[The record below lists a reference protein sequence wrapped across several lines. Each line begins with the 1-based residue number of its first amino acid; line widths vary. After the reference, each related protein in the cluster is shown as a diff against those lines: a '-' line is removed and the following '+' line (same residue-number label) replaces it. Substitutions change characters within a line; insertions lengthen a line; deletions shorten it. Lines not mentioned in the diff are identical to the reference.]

1 MNIEF
6 KEPGRRRL
14 KSHCFKI
21 YRAYSISFNSSN
33 VGNFSGWNSKKL
45 NQSSGKEKESR
56 CLAFKSSTKHE
67 IRHFHVVVVQ
77 WLQRNV
83 QKSVI
88 HEQSCC
94 FTNRNP
100 LLFCR
105 SRLRRRRPCF
115 SPQERFYFNG
125 RTERSCTQTQTELEP
140 LYNSSIIHPESEF
153 ERVKDCCYLVIQ

>member
-1 MNIEF
+1 MLAIF
-6 KEPGRRRL
+6 L
-14 KSHCFKI
+14 S
-21 YRAYSISFNSSN
+21 
-33 VGNFSGWNSKKL
+33 WNSKKL

-88 HEQSCC
+88 HVQSCC

-125 RTERSCTQTQTELEP
+125 HTERSCTQTQTELEP
-140 LYNSSIIHPESEF
+140 LYNSSIIHPGVNSKGLRIAVTWWYSEKENRTNHTAELWMF
-153 ERVKDCCYLVIQ
+153 LFCLPKIVQIKWNLIT

>member
-1 MNIEF
+1 MLAIF
-6 KEPGRRRL
+6 L
-14 KSHCFKI
+14 S
-21 YRAYSISFNSSN
+21 
-33 VGNFSGWNSKKL
+33 WNSKKL

-88 HEQSCC
+88 HVQSCC

-105 SRLRRRRPCF
+105 SRLRRRRGVLALALKRGFISMVTP
-115 SPQERFYFNG
+115 
-125 RTERSCTQTQTELEP
+125 
-140 LYNSSIIHPESEF
+140 
-153 ERVKDCCYLVIQ
+153 KDLVHRLKLS

>member
-1 MNIEF
+1 MLAIF
-6 KEPGRRRL
+6 L
-14 KSHCFKI
+14 
-21 YRAYSISFNSSN
+21 
-33 VGNFSGWNSKKL
+33 GWNSKKL

-67 IRHFHVVVVQ
+67 IMHFHVVVVQ

-83 QKSVI
+83 
-88 HEQSCC
+88 QSCC

-105 SRLRRRRPCF
+105 SRLRRRRRCF

-125 RTERSCTQTQTELEP
+125 HTERSCTQTQTELEP

-153 ERVKDCCYLVIQ
+153 ERVKDYCYLVIQ

>member
-1 MNIEF
+1 MLAIF
-6 KEPGRRRL
+6 L
-14 KSHCFKI
+14 
-21 YRAYSISFNSSN
+21 
-33 VGNFSGWNSKKL
+33 GWNSKKL

-67 IRHFHVVVVQ
+67 IMHFHVVVVQ

-88 HEQSCC
+88 HVQSCC

-100 LLFCR
+100 LLFCC